1 MMATERDAGLSEALR
16 QRAVVLAVRPEV
28 DGGRYP
34 VKRALGEPLAIEAD
48 IVGDGHDVLRAV
60 VLDRPAGAE
69 RWRETELVA
78 AGNDTWRATIELTA
92 LGRHHYTVVAWVDA
106 FATWRRGLERKL
118 AAGQGVEVELLEGA
132 ALVAAAHARRAD
144 PVLHRAA
151 EVLRSSDPLAERI
164 AIATGAALADA
175 MARAPDRT
183 FATRYDPELCVVVE
197 RPL

>member
-1 MMATERDAGLSEALR
+1 MSADRDAAGSLSEAHQR
-16 QRAVVLAVRPEV
+16 RAVVLAVRPEV

-69 RWRETELVA
+69 GWRETELVA

-106 FATWRRGLERKL
+106 FATWRRGLERKA
-118 AAGQGVEVELLEGA
+118 AAGFDVAVELLEGA
-132 ALVAAAHARRAD
+132 ALVEAADARRGDLLLRQAG
-144 PVLHRAA
+144 V
-151 EVLRSSDPLAERI
+151 VLRGSGVLAERI
-164 AIATGAALADA
+164 AVATG
-175 MARAPDRT
+175 
-183 FATRYDPELCVVVE
+183 TR
-197 RPL
+197 